1 MISNKSPVLSWA
13 YCSFFYQNE
22 LKYHWHQWYIILAE
36 RLREY
41 MKTFEEL
48 YYEVLF
54 RTLKEKD
61 MSFLEKL
68 ELYDTHQLD
77 CLLHPEKHP
86 VVWHSGECTCSDEH
100 HCVKVCPFHAIH
112 PGESGEPVVDEDQ
125 CAGCSI
131 CIQECRA
138 KKITGS
144 KDIIPALQAIR
155 SHEGPVYALVAPAFL
170 GQFSSEVT
178 PGKLRTALKK
188 VGFDG
193 MIEVALFADI
203 LTLKEALEFDA
214 NIKTESDYQ
223 LTSCCCPMWIGMIR
237 KIYKDLIPHVPPA
250 VSPMIASGRAIK
262 VLHPD
267 ALTIFIGPCL
277 AKKAEARE
285 KDIKDAVDFVLTFQE
300 IQDVFNIMEINPA
313 EMEESEKDHS
323 SRAGRIYAHTGG
335 VSEAVSNTL
344 ERINP
349 NRKISIRTQQA
360 DGVPACKA
368 MINDLLSGNTT
379 ANFFEGMGCVGG
391 CVGGPRV
398 LIPHDIGKQN
408 VAEYGKSAPYPTPI
422 DNPYVVELLH
432 RLGFDTVESLL
443 EKSDI
448 FTRNFES

>member
-1 MISNKSPVLSWA
+1 M
-13 YCSFFYQNE
+13 
-22 LKYHWHQWYIILAE
+22 
-36 RLREY
+36 
-41 MKTFEEL
+41 
-48 YYEVLF
+48 

-61 MSFLEKL
+61 TSFLEKMDL
-68 ELYDTHQLD
+68 FDTHQLD

-86 VVWHSGECTCSDEH
+86 LVWHNGDCHCEGGEQN
-100 HCVKVCPFHAIH
+100 CVKVCPFHAIH
-112 PGESGEPVVDEDQ
+112 PGESGEIIIDEDQ

-138 KKITGS
+138 KNLTSS
-144 KDIIPALQAIR
+144 KDVIPALQAIR
-155 SHEGPVYALVAPAFL
+155 SHKGLVYALVAPAFL
-170 GQFSSEVT
+170 GQFTNEVT
-178 PGKLRTALKK
+178 PGKLRSALKEI
-188 VGFDG
+188 GFDG

-214 NIKTESDYQ
+214 TIKTEKDYQ
-223 LTSCCCPMWIGMIR
+223 LTSCCCPMWIAMIR

-250 VSPMIASGRAIK
+250 VSPMIASGRAVK
-262 VLHPD
+262 VMHPD

-285 KDIKDAVDFVLTFQE
+285 KDIADAVDYVLTFQE
-300 IQDVFNIMEINPA
+300 VQDIFNVMEIDPA
-313 EMEESEKDHS
+313 KMEESEKDHS

-335 VSEAVSNTL
+335 VSEAVSATL
-344 ERINP
+344 DRLNP
-349 NRKISIRTQQA
+349 NRKITIRTQQA

-398 LIPHDIGKQN
+398 LIPHEIGR
-408 VAEYGKSAPYPTPI
+408 VHVEEYGNAAPYPTPI
-422 DNPYVVELLH
+422 DNPYVIELLH
-432 RLGFDTVESLL
+432 RLGLDTIESLL

-448 FTRNFES
+448 FTRSFE